1 MKNKGFLAKIIALAL
16 TVCTLFACVAFLV
29 SCDKDEV
36 KAKTVE
42 DIFKS
47 TQSNPEFSGVQREF
61 TLDTGW
67 CIYTQSNERS
77 TQAVNYNSDVGYI
90 GGINAFVVSKG
101 GNESKGGYG
110 GVLSI
115 VKCGDT
121 REYFD
126 GGMKGMILPES
137 LGIVAIRVKDGLI
150 ACKFNDY
157 TAGVFDSNGR
167 TVISR
172 TKINWSSNSGANID
186 SILKILDGELVAVNS
201 AYDRNGTSGY
211 TSIYRPSVNAELSQ
225 CGTLVAKLENA
236 KDTLTGVKG
245 FDGKYVT
252 ITGNTAGD
260 YVFAVPSSVSGEVD
274 VTLATTNGTV
284 ADNDKDDYYGEITY
298 MGGGKFFIHQ
308 DWTVAKDEDYTYYD
322 GFDYYVFSRRIYT
335 PDNDKSS
342 EYIKNADKVF
352 IYLENNYYE
361 GDKAG
366 IATSQYLKDGFT
378 YASYGLT
385 IKNKI
390 ATYDQFILDENFNVV
405 MSLTGNYG
413 ITIKDQKKGKVG
425 YYDLVMQC
433 VDGYY
438 YNPVLPS
445 EFNVYDKDGNKVGH
459 NTRNDIQQQEL
470 SNGIFVVAI
479 NDPDDTSSDP
489 EKLYGAFN
497 LRGEM
502 VVPFKY
508 LTLSAFRGSYT
519 VGKAK
524 NEDGVATW
532 YIVGSDGNQIT
543 QMTDGSTPLT
553 KNEIAT
559 DSNGNFIYKIGCY
572 MYKVDTGEKDSNNK
586 TIFKYGIKNFNP
598 NVNKNVVMNATMSAG
613 SVLYAPTSSPSNVFV
628 FDKVTVGNNVSYT
641 VYRLI

>member
-1 MKNKGFLAKIIALAL
+1 MKNKGFLAKIIALTL

-29 SCDKDEV
+29 SCNKDEV

-47 TQSNPEFSGVQREF
+47 TQSNPEFSGVKREF

-67 CIYTQSNERS
+67 SVYTTSAAKS
-77 TQAVNYNSDVGYI
+77 TQAVNVNSDVGYI
-90 GGINAFVVSKG
+90 TSLDAFVVSNG
-101 GNESKGGYG
+101 S
-110 GVLSI
+110 VLSI

-121 REYFD
+121 KEYFD
-126 GGMKGMILPES
+126 GGMKGMILPAS
-137 LGIVAIRVKDGLI
+137 LGISALRVKDGLI

-167 TVISR
+167 TVLSR
-172 TKINWSSNSGANID
+172 TKIDWSSNSGAGID
-186 SILKILDGELVAVNS
+186 TILKILDGGLVAVNPT
-201 AYDRNGTSGY
+201 YDKSGTSGY
-211 TSIYRPSVNAELSQ
+211 TSIYRPSISGELSQ
-225 CGTLVAKLENA
+225 CGSLVAKLENA
-236 KDTLTGVKG
+236 NGTLTGVKG
-245 FDGKYVT
+245 FDSKYVT

-260 YVFAVPSSVSGEVD
+260 YIFAIPDGVSGTVG
-274 VTLATTNGTV
+274 TTSATANGTV

-308 DWTVAKDEDYTYYD
+308 DWTVEKDEDYTYYD
-322 GFDYYVFSRRIYT
+322 GFDYYVFSRKIYT
-335 PDNDKSS
+335 PDNDNLS
-342 EYIKNADKVF
+342 EYTKNSDKVF
-352 IYLENNYYE
+352 IYLENNYYD

-385 IKNKI
+385 IIDKVGY
-390 ATYDQFILDENFNVV
+390 YDQFILDENLNVV

-413 ITIKDQKKGKVG
+413 ITIKDQKKEQVG

-445 EFNVYDKDGNKVGH
+445 EFNVYDKDGNKIGH
-459 NTRNDIQQQEL
+459 NARNDIQQQEL

-479 NDPDDTSSDP
+479 NDPDDTSSSP

-497 LRGEM
+497 LRGEV

-508 LTLSAFRGSYT
+508 LSLSAFRGSYT

-553 KNEIAT
+553 KDEIAT

-572 MYKVDTGEKDSNNK
+572 MYKVDSGEKDSNNK
-586 TIFKYGIKNFNP
+586 TIYKYGIKNFNP

>member
-1 MKNKGFLAKIIALAL
+1 MKNKGFLVKIIALTL
-16 TVCTLFACVAFLV
+16 TVCTLFACVALLV

-47 TQSNPEFSGVQREF
+47 TQSNPEFSGVKREF

-67 CIYTQSNERS
+67 SVYTTSAAKS
-77 TQAVNYNSDVGYI
+77 TQAVNANSDVGYI
-90 GGINAFVVSKG
+90 TSIDAFVVSNG
-101 GNESKGGYG
+101 S
-110 GVLSI
+110 VLSI

-126 GGMKGMILPES
+126 GGMKGMILPAS
-137 LGIVAIRVKDGLI
+137 LGISALRVKDGLI

-167 TVISR
+167 TVLSR
-172 TKINWSSNSGANID
+172 TKIDWSSNSGANID
-186 SILKILDGELVAVNS
+186 SIIKILDGGLIAVNPT
-201 AYDRNGTSGY
+201 YDKSGTSGY
-211 TSIYRPSVNAELSQ
+211 TSIYRPSVNSELSQ

-236 KDTLTGVKG
+236 KGTLTGVKG

-252 ITGNTAGD
+252 VTGNTAGD
-260 YVFAVPSSVSGEVD
+260 YIFAVPSSVSGEVG
-274 VTLATTNGTV
+274 TTTATANGTV

-308 DWTVAKDEDYTYYD
+308 DWTVEKDEEYTYYD

-342 EYIKNADKVF
+342 EYAKNADKVF
-352 IYLENNYYE
+352 IYLENNYYD

-366 IATSQYLKDGFT
+366 VSTSQYLNDGFT

-385 IKNKI
+385 IIDKVGY
-390 ATYDQFILDENFNVV
+390 YDQFILDENLNIV

-413 ITIKDQKKGKVG
+413 ITIKDQKKEKVG

-445 EFNVYDKDGNKVGH
+445 EFNVYDKDGNTIGH
-459 NTRNDIQQQEL
+459 NDRNDIQQQEL

-479 NDPDDTSSDP
+479 NDPDDTSSNP

-497 LRGEM
+497 LKGEV
-502 VVPFKY
+502 VVPFNY
-508 LTLSAFRGSYT
+508 LSLSAFRGSYT

-532 YIVGSDGNQIT
+532 YIVGSDGKQIT
-543 QMTDGSTPLT
+543 QMTDGSTPLST
-553 KNEIAT
+553 AEIAT

-572 MYKVDTGEKDSNNK
+572 MFKVDSGEKDSNNK
-586 TIFKYGIKNFNP
+586 IIYKYGIKNFNP
-598 NVNKNVVMNATMSAG
+598 NVNKNVIMNATMSAG